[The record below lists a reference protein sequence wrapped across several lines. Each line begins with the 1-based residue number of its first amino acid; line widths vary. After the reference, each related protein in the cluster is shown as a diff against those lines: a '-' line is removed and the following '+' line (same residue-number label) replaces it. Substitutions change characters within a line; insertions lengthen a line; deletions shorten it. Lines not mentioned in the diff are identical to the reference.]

1 MPAGAIGETG
11 DGAGEAQIHR
21 AFQIIGHCDLGICRM
36 LSARVSIRARS
47 FADNFARDQSLHDL
61 RSAVANLESDDIA
74 HALLMGQIETESE
87 MTMEE

>member
-11 DGAGEAQIHR
+11 GAAGEAQIHR
-21 AFQIIGHCDLGICRM
+21 AFQIIGHFDLGIRFLC
-36 LSARVSIRARS
+36 SIRSRS
-47 FADNFARDQSLHDL
+47 FADDLARDEGLHDL

-87 MTMEE
+87 MTMEQ

>member
-21 AFQIIGHCDLGICRM
+21 AFQIIGHCDLGIE
-36 LSARVSIRARS
+36 SRVSIRARS

>member
-1 MPAGAIGETG
+1 
-11 DGAGEAQIHR
+11 
-21 AFQIIGHCDLGICRM
+21 M
-36 LSARVSIRARS
+36 LFGYASIRAGG
-47 FADNFARDQSLHDL
+47 FADNFARDESLHDL

>member
-11 DGAGEAQIHR
+11 DGAGDAQIHR
-21 AFQIIGHCDLGICRM
+21 AFQIIGHCDLGI
-36 LSARVSIRARS
+36 SIWARS

-87 MTMEE
+87 MTMEQ